1 MSDIPSSVIA
11 QGEEQSVLPIAVR
24 WYQPA
29 AWRSTR
35 TRLLA
40 LLLSLI
46 TLSVLTVGYLAVNSV
61 QSVGA
66 RAREVSTEA
75 LRSQAEEY
83 LRQITIA
90 DAHASDLTLKRV
102 QQDAANVAQYA
113 ATIFEQ
119 PGAFSGG
126 GYWRASERMFVGPD
140 GQYLN
145 SESDVSS
152 VFVPHFVDVDQEL
165 HQLLELGAHLDFIL
179 APTYDGD
186 PNTVAVYMGTEQ
198 DAVWYY
204 PNVSL
209 GTLVPPDFS
218 VTQRPWYL
226 SAVPES
232 NPERAVVWSP
242 VYVDATGQGLLVT
255 AAAPVYAGGDEFI
268 GAVGID
274 ATLKDISA
282 SVEEARL
289 LGSGYSFLIDDTGHA
304 IALPEQGYR
313 DILAR
318 SPAPDEVRTD
328 LSAVETEFALV
339 LAEMMTGA
347 TGFTVLEIG
356 GRELFVAYAP
366 LESAGWG
373 LANVVDAE
381 TVLQAVGSLQGELE
395 TATRSFV
402 LARILPLGGG
412 ILVIMVGIGLL
423 LTNRLVNPLRSLA
436 MAAQRVGAGEWDVSL
451 PPAGS
456 DEIGIL
462 SQAFAAM
469 IVQLRELMEELE
481 ERVAARTRSLQEANY
496 ALQRRAI
503 QLEAS
508 ADVGQAIASIFD
520 VDQLLRSTV
529 ELIRDRFNFYH
540 AGIFLLDE
548 AGEWAILREATG
560 EAGAQMK
567 VQGHRLAVD
576 NTSMVGWAALHR
588 QPRIA
593 LDVGKD
599 AIRFANPLLPYT
611 RSEMSIPLM
620 VGGRVI
626 GVLNVQSTEEAAFDT
641 DDIRTLQGMADQ
653 VVVAI
658 ENARRIS
665 DEAAMLEA
673 TSPIYRASRRLTTAT
688 ATDEVADAI
697 IASVADTGADGC
709 LVVEFEFSPSG
720 EPQTLVYLGVWRRD
734 REPQFQPGLRLPL
747 SESPFP
753 FEMVSNLWTSPD
765 VEQDERLPQS
775 ARQVFHSTGTRALV
789 NIPLRSGDKMIGQV
803 VVLRATP
810 GSFSDNALRLYEVL
824 SDQASVALER
834 AQLVKEAQQRA
845 ARERMTLQIVDRVRR
860 AVDVEQAL
868 QSAAE
873 ELAQAVQVPHVS
885 IELDVEL
892 LKSR

>member
-1 MSDIPSSVIA
+1 MSDIPGSVIT
-11 QGEEQSVLPIAVR
+11 QDEEQPISPVALR

-29 AWRSTR
+29 AGRSVR

-40 LLLSLI
+40 LLLGLI

-61 QSVGA
+61 QSVGE
-66 RAREVSTEA
+66 RAREVSAEA

-113 ATIFEQ
+113 ATIFER
-119 PGAFSGG
+119 PDVFSGG
-126 GYWRASERMFVGPD
+126 DYWRASERMFVGPD

-145 SESDVSS
+145 GESDVSS
-152 VFVPHFVDVDQEL
+152 VFAPHFVDVGQEL
-165 HQLLELGAHLDFIL
+165 HQLLELGAYLDFIL

-198 DAVWYY
+198 DVVWYY

-226 SAVPES
+226 SAAPES

-289 LGSGYSFLIDDTGHA
+289 LGSGYSFLVDDTGHA

-328 LSAVETEFALV
+328 LSTVETEFALV
-339 LAEMMTGA
+339 LAEMMAGA
-347 TGFTVLEIG
+347 TGFAVLEVG

-366 LESAGWG
+366 LESVGWG
-373 LANVVDAE
+373 LANVVGAE

-451 PPAGS
+451 PPAGG
-456 DEIGIL
+456 DEIGVL

-469 IVQLRELMEELE
+469 IVQLRELMEGLE
-481 ERVAARTRSLQEANY
+481 GRVAERTRSLQEANY

-520 VDQLLRSTV
+520 VDQLLRRTV

-548 AGEWAILREATG
+548 AGEWAVLREATG

-641 DDIRTLQGMADQ
+641 DDIRTLQSMADQ
-653 VVVAI
+653 VAVAI

-673 TSPIYRASRRLTTAT
+673 TSPIYRASRRLTTAM

-720 EPQTLVYLGVWRRD
+720 EPQALVYLGVWRRD

-810 GSFSDNALRLYEVL
+810 GPFSDNALRLYEVL

-885 IELDVEL
+885 IELDIEL
-892 LKSR
+892 LKSL

>member
-1 MSDIPSSVIA
+1 MSDIPGSVITP
-11 QGEEQSVLPIAVR
+11 GEEQPVSPAAVS

-29 AWRSTR
+29 AGHSIR

-40 LLLSLI
+40 LLLGLI

-61 QSVGA
+61 QNVGA

-75 LRSQAEEY
+75 LRSQTEEY
-83 LRQITIA
+83 LRQMTVA

-119 PGAFSGG
+119 PDAFSGSD
-126 GYWRASERMFVGPD
+126 YWRASERMFFGPD

-145 SESDVSS
+145 GESDVSS

-179 APTYDGD
+179 APMYEGD

-198 DAVWYY
+198 NVVWYH

-226 SAVPES
+226 SAAPES
-232 NPERAVVWSP
+232 NPGRAVVWSP

-255 AAAPVYAGGDEFI
+255 AAAPVYVGGDEFI

-304 IALPEQGYR
+304 IVLPEQGYR

-328 LSAVETEFALV
+328 LSAVETEFAPV

-347 TGFTVLEIG
+347 TGFAILEVG
-356 GRELFVAYAP
+356 ERELFVAYAP

-412 ILVIMVGIGLL
+412 ILVVMVGIGLL

-451 PPAGS
+451 PPAGG
-456 DEIGIL
+456 DEIGVL

-469 IVQLRELMEELE
+469 IVQLRELMEGLE
-481 ERVAARTRSLQEANY
+481 ERVAERTRLLQEANY

-508 ADVGQAIASIFD
+508 SEVGQAIASIFD
-520 VDQLLRSTV
+520 VDQLLRTTV
-529 ELIRDRFNFYH
+529 ELIRDRFKFYH
-540 AGIFLLDE
+540 AGIFLLDDV
-548 AGEWAILREATG
+548 GEWAILREATG

-567 VQGHRLAVD
+567 IQGHRLAVD

-593 LDVGKD
+593 LDVGED
-599 AIRFANPLLPYT
+599 AVHFANPLLPYT
-611 RSEMSIPLM
+611 RSEMSSPLM
-620 VGGRVI
+620 IGGRVI
-626 GVLNVQSTEEAAFDT
+626 GVLNVQSTEEAAFDA

-653 VVVAI
+653 VAVAI
-658 ENARRIS
+658 ENARRAS
-665 DEAAMLEA
+665 DEAAVLEA
-673 TSPIYRASRRLTTAT
+673 TSPIYRASRHLTTAT
-688 ATDEVADAI
+688 TTNEVADAI
-697 IASVADTGADGC
+697 IDSVAETSADGC
-709 LVVEFEFSPSG
+709 LVVEFEFSPGG
-720 EPQTLVYLGVWRRD
+720 EPRALIYRGVWRRD
-734 REPQFQPGLRLPL
+734 REPQFQAGLRLPIA
-747 SESPFP
+747 ESPFP
-753 FEMVSNLWTSPD
+753 FELVSKLWVAPD

-775 ARQVFHSTGTRALV
+775 ARQVFLATDARALV
-789 NIPLRSGDKMIGQV
+789 NIPLRSGEDVIGQV
-803 VVLRATP
+803 VVLRTTP
-810 GSFSDNALRLYEVL
+810 GPFSDSALRLYEVL
-824 SDQASVALER
+824 S
-834 AQLVKEAQQRA
+834 
-845 ARERMTLQIVDRVRR
+845 
-860 AVDVEQAL
+860 
-868 QSAAE
+868 
-873 ELAQAVQVPHVS
+873 
-885 IELDVEL
+885 
-892 LKSR
+892 